1 MKKSI
6 LRSKI
11 IQIFEKHK
19 LSKKHSKICA
29 NYLIKAELVE
39 AKSHGLTRL
48 KMYCKRLQKK
58 LINPKPKIKIKR
70 ISSSISH
77 IDADNS
83 IGFISADIGIY
94 EAIKNA
100 KNTGLGLVA
109 VKKSGHFGL
118 SSFYAEQA
126 VKKNLIVLCFTN
138 APPALAPYGARKS
151 LFGTNPICFGAPV
164 GKVPFILD
172 TSTSIIN
179 RGKIRHANKFGKKIP
194 YGVALNKFGKVT
206 TNAKEALKGTQLPI
220 AGFKGSGLAWM
231 VDILSGVL
239 TGSSHGGKTKDPFD
253 DFSGP
258 QNVGHLFITIDPK
271 IFIGKR
277 YIQEMKKNIKLIKRL
292 PKAKGFSSI
301 LYPGERKNKLYK
313 KNLNKDIFVPEKI
326 LLEMDEL
333 NAIE

>member
-6 LRSKI
+6 LRSRI

-19 LSKKHSKICA
+19 LSKKHSKVCA
-29 NYLIKAELVE
+29 DYLIKAELVE
-39 AKSHGLTRL
+39 ARSHGLTRL
-48 KMYCKRLQKK
+48 KMYCERIQKK

-70 ISSSISH
+70 ISSSISY

-94 EAIKNA
+94 QAIKNA

-126 VKKNLIVLCFTN
+126 VKKNLIVFCFTN

-172 TSTSIIN
+172 TSTSMIN

-194 YGVALNKFGKVT
+194 YGVALNKFGKIT

-277 YIQEMKKNIKLIKRL
+277 YIQEMKKNIRLIKRL

-313 KNLNKDIFVPEKI
+313 KNLNRDIFVEKKI
-326 LLEMDEL
+326 LQEMGEL
-333 NAIE
+333 NAFK

>member
-11 IQIFEKHK
+11 IQIFIKHK
-19 LSKKHSKICA
+19 LSRKHSEICA
-29 NYLIKAELVE
+29 DYLIKAELVE

-48 KMYCKRLQKK
+48 KMYCDRIKKK
-58 LINPKPKIKIKR
+58 LINPRPNIKIKK
-70 ISSSISH
+70 ISSSISY
-77 IDADNS
+77 INADNS
-83 IGFISADIGIY
+83 IGFVSSDIGVSQ
-94 EAIKNA
+94 AIKNA
-100 KNTGLGLVA
+100 KKTGIGLVA
-109 VKKSGHFGL
+109 SKKSGHFGL
-118 SSFYAEQA
+118 STFYAEQE
-126 VKKNLIVLCFTN
+126 VKKNLIVFCFTN

-151 LFGTNPICFGAPV
+151 LFGTNPICFGAPT

-179 RGKIRHANKFGKKIP
+179 RGKIRHADKFGKKIP
-194 YGVALNKFGKVT
+194 YGVALNKFGQIT

-220 AGFKGSGLAWM
+220 ANFKGSGLAWM

-271 IFIGKR
+271 IFIGKK
-277 YIQEMKKNIKLIKRL
+277 YIKEIKKNIRLVKKL

-313 KNLNKDIFVPEKI
+313 KNLNRDISVPKKI
-326 LLEMDEL
+326 LTEMDEL
-333 NAIE
+333 NVV

>member
-6 LRSKI
+6 LRSKLI
-11 IQIFEKHK
+11 KIFIKHK

-29 NYLIKAELVE
+29 DYLIKAELVG

-48 KMYCKRLQKK
+48 KMYCQRIQKK
-58 LINPKPKIKIKR
+58 LINPKPKIKIRK
-70 ISSSISH
+70 ISSSITH

-83 IGFISADIGIY
+83 IGFVSADLGISQ
-94 EAIKNA
+94 AIKNA
-100 KNTGLGLVA
+100 KQTGIGLVGI
-109 VKKSGHFGL
+109 KRSGHFGL

-126 VKKNLIVLCFTN
+126 VKKKLIVFCFTN
-138 APPALAPYGARKS
+138 APPALAPYGAKKS
-151 LFGTNPICFGAPV
+151 LFGTNPICFGVPT
-164 GKVPFILD
+164 GKIPFILD
-172 TSTSIIN
+172 ASTSIIN
-179 RGKIRHANKFGKKIP
+179 RGKIRHANKLGEKIP
-194 YGVALNKFGKVT
+194 YGVALDKSGKIT
-206 TNAKEALKGTQLPI
+206 INPKKALQGTQLPI

-271 IFIGKR
+271 VFVGKNF
-277 YIQEMKKNIKLIKRL
+277 MKEIKRNINIVKRL

-301 LYPGERKNKLYK
+301 LYPGERKNSLYK
-313 KNLNKDIFVPEKI
+313 KNLKKDISIPQKI
-326 LLEMDEL
+326 LKEMDEL
-333 NAIE
+333 NVI

>member
-6 LRSKI
+6 LRSRI

-19 LSKKHSKICA
+19 LSKKHSKVCA
-29 NYLIKAELVE
+29 DYLIKAELVE
-39 AKSHGLTRL
+39 ARSHGLTRL
-48 KMYCKRLQKK
+48 KMYCERIQTK

-70 ISSSISH
+70 ISSSISY

-94 EAIKNA
+94 QAIKNA

-126 VKKNLIVLCFTN
+126 VKKNLIVFCFTN

-172 TSTSIIN
+172 TSTSMIN

-194 YGVALNKFGKVT
+194 YGVALNKFGKIT

-277 YIQEMKKNIKLIKRL
+277 YIQEMKKNIRLIKRL

-313 KNLNKDIFVPEKI
+313 KNLNRDISIPKKI
-326 LLEMDEL
+326 LQEMDEL
-333 NAIE
+333 NAI

>member
-11 IQIFEKHK
+11 VKIFKNHK
-19 LSKKHSKICA
+19 LSEEHSKTCA
-29 NYLIKAELVE
+29 DYLIKAELVE

-239 TGSSHGGKTKDPFD
+239 TGSSHGGKTKDPLD

>member
-1 MKKSI
+1 VKKNI

-11 IQIFEKHK
+11 IQIFIKHK
-19 LSKKHSKICA
+19 LSRKHSEICA
-29 NYLIKAELVE
+29 DYLIKAELVE

-48 KMYCKRLQKK
+48 KMYCDRIKKK
-58 LINPKPKIKIKR
+58 LINPRPNIKIKK
-70 ISSSISH
+70 ISSSISY
-77 IDADNS
+77 INADNS
-83 IGFISADIGIY
+83 IGFVSSDIGVSQ
-94 EAIKNA
+94 AIKNA
-100 KNTGLGLVA
+100 KKTGIGLVA
-109 VKKSGHFGL
+109 IKKSGHFGL

-126 VKKNLIVLCFTN
+126 VKKNLIVFCFTN
-138 APPALAPYGARKS
+138 APPALAPYRARKS
-151 LFGTNPICFGAPV
+151 LFGTNPICFGAPT

-179 RGKIRHANKFGKKIP
+179 RGKIRHAHKFGKKIP
-194 YGVALNKFGKVT
+194 YGVALNKFGQIT

-220 AGFKGSGLAWM
+220 ANFKGSGLAWM

-271 IFIGKR
+271 IFIGKK
-277 YIQEMKKNIKLIKRL
+277 YIKEIKKNIRLVKKL

-313 KNLNKDIFVPEKI
+313 KNLNRDISVPKKI
-326 LLEMDEL
+326 LTEMDEL
-333 NAIE
+333 NVV